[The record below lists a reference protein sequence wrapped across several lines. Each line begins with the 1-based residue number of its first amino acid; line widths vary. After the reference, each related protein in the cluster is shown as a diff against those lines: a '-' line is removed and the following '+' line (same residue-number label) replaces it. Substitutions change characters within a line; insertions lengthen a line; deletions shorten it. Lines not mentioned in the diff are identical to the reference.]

1 MIISGGFNIYPREV
15 EDALMAHHAVASAAV
30 IGIPDDKWGEAVK
43 AFVVLKPGA
52 TNDAAEL
59 QAHVKDKRGAPWS
72 PKSIDFIDA
81 IPVTGLGKIDRKALR
96 APYWEGRTRGVA

>member
-1 MIISGGFNIYPREV
+1 
-15 EDALMAHHAVASAAV
+15 MAHPAVASAAV

-43 AFVVLKPGA
+43 AFVVLKAGA
-52 TNDAAEL
+52 NNDAAEL
-59 QAHVKDKRGAPWS
+59 QAHVKQQRGAPWS
-72 PKSIDFIDA
+72 PKSIDFVSE

>member
-1 MIISGGFNIYPREV
+1 
-15 EDALMAHHAVASAAV
+15 MAHHAVASAAV
-30 IGIPDDKWGEAVK
+30 IGIPDEKWGEAVK

-52 TNDAAEL
+52 NNSAAEL
-59 QAHVKDKRGAPWS
+59 QAHVKEKRGAPWS

-96 APYWEGRTRGVA
+96 APYWTGQRRGVA